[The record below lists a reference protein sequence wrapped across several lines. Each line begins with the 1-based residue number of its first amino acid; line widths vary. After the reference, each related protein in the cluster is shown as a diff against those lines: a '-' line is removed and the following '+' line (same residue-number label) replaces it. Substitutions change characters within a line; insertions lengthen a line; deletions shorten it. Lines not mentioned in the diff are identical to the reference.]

1 MLTLNALGRHGAEL
15 VNFFRGSLKD
25 NESELKILIDG
36 PIQVEEIRKFL
47 EPLGFSD
54 FILEDNDGN
63 LYLMT
68 SRKSKSEEKEIAVT
82 ESAPIAEAAA
92 TVSAQTQQPEKVSSP
107 KEINI
112 NKNINKEINIKIKHS
127 TGVLISCRPGKYKN
141 IFMKKILMSLV
152 NSKIKPEVLG
162 LMNGAVNLAVYNSAA
177 CDCLK
182 ELEAAGV
189 KILISESCADFMGIT
204 ETVGAGNLVD
214 MSEIF
219 EEIFSCEKVISL

>member
-68 SRKSKSEEKEIAVT
+68 SRKSKSE
-82 ESAPIAEAAA
+82 
-92 TVSAQTQQPEKVSSP
+92 
-107 KEINI
+107 
-112 NKNINKEINIKIKHS
+112 
-127 TGVLISCRPGKYKN
+127 
-141 IFMKKILMSLV
+141 
-152 NSKIKPEVLG
+152 
-162 LMNGAVNLAVYNSAA
+162 
-177 CDCLK
+177 
-182 ELEAAGV
+182 
-189 KILISESCADFMGIT
+189 
-204 ETVGAGNLVD
+204 
-214 MSEIF
+214 
-219 EEIFSCEKVISL
+219 